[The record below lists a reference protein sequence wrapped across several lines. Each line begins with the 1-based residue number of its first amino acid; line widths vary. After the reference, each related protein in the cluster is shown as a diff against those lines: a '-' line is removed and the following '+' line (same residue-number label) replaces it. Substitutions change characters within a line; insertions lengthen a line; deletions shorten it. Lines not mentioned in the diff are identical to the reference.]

1 MQEKCRNREAAM
13 KTHRYFAIL
22 TLICMAMTIVT
33 GWEMTKEH

>member
-1 MQEKCRNREAAM
+1 M

-22 TLICMAMTIVT
+22 ALICMAKAIVT